1 MRSVDSW
8 LDRFCYKHPRL
19 GIPNLMLIIVIGN
32 IVVYMMDLFS
42 NGAFSA
48 MLYFEPF
55 YIFRG
60 QIWRLITFVFVPMS
74 SSSPFFFILS
84 LYFYWWIGS
93 TLEREWGTTKFTVY
107 YAMGV
112 ILNILYGIITYLL
125 PFMGSGVVTMD
136 YVTLSLFFAFA
147 TLYPDMRVIPII
159 FLPFF
164 SVKIKWLA
172 WIDAALFAFSM
183 ISSFLRL
190 DIVGGLLP
198 VIAILNYLLFFWSD
212 LTGFVRRTTQRAKYQ
227 SSRQTINFKSATRKA
242 QQEKG
247 YIHKCAVCGKT
258 DTDYPDEEFRYCS
271 QCNGYY
277 CYCSEHIHNH
287 VHIN

>member
-74 SSSPFFFILS
+74 SSSPFFFVLS

-136 YVTLSLFFAFA
+136 YVNLSLFFAFA
-147 TLYPDMRVIPII
+147 TLYPDMRVIPIL

-190 DIVGGLLP
+190 DIAGGLLP

>member
-74 SSSPFFFILS
+74 SSSPFFFVLS

-136 YVTLSLFFAFA
+136 YVNLSLFFAFA

-190 DIVGGLLP
+190 DIAGGLLP

>member
-74 SSSPFFFILS
+74 SSSPFFFVLS

-258 DTDYPDEEFRYCS
+258 DTDYPDEEFRYCP

>member
-1 MRSVDSW
+1 MKSIDTL

-112 ILNILYGIITYLL
+112 I
-125 PFMGSGVVTMD
+125 M
-136 YVTLSLFFAFA
+136 
-147 TLYPDMRVIPII
+147 
-159 FLPFF
+159 
-164 SVKIKWLA
+164 
-172 WIDAALFAFSM
+172 
-183 ISSFLRL
+183 
-190 DIVGGLLP
+190 
-198 VIAILNYLLFFWSD
+198 
-212 LTGFVRRTTQRAKYQ
+212 
-227 SSRQTINFKSATRKA
+227 
-242 QQEKG
+242 
-247 YIHKCAVCGKT
+247 
-258 DTDYPDEEFRYCS
+258 
-271 QCNGYY
+271 
-277 CYCSEHIHNH
+277 
-287 VHIN
+287 

>member
-136 YVTLSLFFAFA
+136 YVNLSLFFAFA

-190 DIVGGLLP
+190 DIAGGLLP

>member
-74 SSSPFFFILS
+74 SSSPFFFVLS

-136 YVTLSLFFAFA
+136 YVNLSLFFAFA

>member
-60 QIWRLITFVFVPMS
+60 QIWRLITFVFVPMG
-74 SSSPFFFILS
+74 SSSPFFFVLS

-136 YVTLSLFFAFA
+136 YVNLSLFFAFA

-190 DIVGGLLP
+190 DIAGGLLP